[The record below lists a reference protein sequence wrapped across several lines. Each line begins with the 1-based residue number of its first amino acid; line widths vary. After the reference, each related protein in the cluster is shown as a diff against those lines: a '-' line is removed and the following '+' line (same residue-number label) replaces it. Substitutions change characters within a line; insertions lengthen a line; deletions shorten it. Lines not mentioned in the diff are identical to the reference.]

1 MNVIPTNLND
11 LKEDIRHAS
20 PSRLRSYQIQLE
32 AYTAFISVY
41 DGVKGSTEDKINAA
55 NKIINDLFLL
65 EMDQLGYYF
74 DRECA
79 ETAKT
84 GLEFALNEKY
94 NGKFAKKV
102 KLLPSVMLV
111 SRYGFRSVMN
121 QRLEMLAYNQNVDP
135 YTIYY
140 MNRLSGD
147 ITLKGYPSLKALR
160 NTLKIECLAVI
171 EYIKSVIAPIK

>member
-20 PSRLRSYQIQLE
+20 PTRLRTYQIQLE

-79 ETAKT
+79 EVAKT

-102 KLLPSVMLV
+102 KLLPSVMLL
-111 SRYGFRSVMN
+111 SRYGFRSIMSH
-121 QRLEMLAYNQNVDP
+121 RLELLADGHDIDP

-140 MNRLSGD
+140 MNRLRGTTPLMCVTVVTVFFGD
-147 ITLKGYPSLKALR
+147 RAHLWGRGFFAI
-160 NTLKIECLAVI
+160 N
-171 EYIKSVIAPIK
+171 

>member
-65 EMDQLGYYF
+65 EMDRLGYYF

-84 GLEFALNEKY
+84 GLEYSLQEKY
-94 NGKFAKKV
+94 TGKYAKSI
-102 KLLPSVMLV
+102 KLLPSILQLSEFGYRHIKARQLEYLANGLEVDTFTVYYLE
-111 SRYGFRSVMN
+111 
-121 QRLEMLAYNQNVDP
+121 RLHNV
-135 YTIYY
+135 
-140 MNRLSGD
+140 
-147 ITLKGYPSLKALR
+147 ITPKGYLTPQEIAR
-160 NTLKIECLAVI
+160 QVKITWQVMI
-171 EYIKSVIAPIK
+171 EYLRTYTK